1 MGILLVKKTGLAIRC
16 IIIIVALLF
25 GFIAFFITEQH
36 DSPVEQAAEA
46 ILKVNGLD
54 IDFSPNDN

>member
-1 MGILLVKKTGLAIRC
+1 MGILLVKKTGLSIRS

-25 GFIAFFITEQH
+25 GFIAFIVTKQH
-36 DSPVEQAAEA
+36 DSPIEQAAEA
-46 ILKVNGLD
+46 ILKVNGVD